1 MDKNLW
7 NLFKTT
13 GDLRYYI
20 LLRKLEQAYEDIES
34 KRDSSTRY

>member
-7 NLFKTT
+7 DLFKTT

-20 LLRKLEQAYEDIES
+20 LLRKLEHVDENIES
-34 KRDSSTRY
+34 ERNSSN

>member
-20 LLRKLEQAYEDIES
+20 LLRKLEQTYEDIES
-34 KRDSSTRY
+34 KGNSSTRY

>member
-1 MDKNLW
+1 MENNLW

-20 LLRKLEQAYEDIES
+20 LLRKIEEYGKEN
-34 KRDSSTRY
+34 KRDSN